1 MYKPFVLLLH
11 SLYLSTKLCCVILY
25 KTIFL
30 MFTAIKTSNLTY
42 FSLFHLKI
50 HNKDGAY
57 LQYLFLPG
65 MCYARQS

>member
-1 MYKPFVLLLH
+1 MYGHFVLLLH
-11 SLYLSTKLCCVILY
+11 GLYLSTKLHCVMLH

-30 MFTAIKTSNLTY
+30 MFTPIRTSNLTY

-50 HNKDGAY
+50 HTKEGDY

-65 MCYARQS
+65 MCYA